1 VYGIS
6 LVCFATSYT
15 AALGLEVWCQF
26 RPRRI
31 LYFLGLLFGAAG
43 LATQSVYLAFQ
54 RPVGWMLILAWVL
67 AIFYLYGALHYQRLA
82 WGVFVLPVILGL
94 LGLSLLFG
102 PEADQLSL
110 PDASFWGEVHAA
122 LLLLAAVGVC
132 VGLCASLMYL
142 FRAWQLRA
150 KTLPGRGL
158 RLPSLERLEQMNRR
172 AIDWS
177 FPLLTAGV
185 VIGLFLMIQHPLTAW
200 TDPRVL
206 STAVLWLTF
215 LLMVVLRYGWRL
227 RGRLVALLTIVAFL
241 LLVCC
246 LVLGHSLRGGAT

>member
-1 VYGIS
+1 M
-6 LVCFATSYT
+6 VCFATSYT
-15 AALGLEVWCQF
+15 AALGLEVWRQF

-31 LYFLGLLFGAAG
+31 LYLLGVLFGAAG

-67 AIFYLYGALHYQRLA
+67 AIFYLYGTLHYQRLA

-110 PDASFWGEVHAA
+110 PDANRFWGVVHA
-122 LLLLAAVGVC
+122 LFLLLAAVGVC
-132 VGLCASLMYL
+132 VGFCASLMYL

-150 KTLPGRGL
+150 KTLPGHGL
-158 RLPSLERLEQMNRR
+158 RLPSLERLELMNRR

-185 VIGLFLMIQHPLTAW
+185 VIGLFLMLQQSMPNW

-215 LLMVVLRYGWRL
+215 LVLLVLRYGWHL
-227 RGRLVALLTIVAFL
+227 RGRFVALLTIVAFL
-241 LLVCC
+241 LLVFC
-246 LVLGHSLRGGAT
+246 LILGHSLGGGAT

>member
-1 VYGIS
+1 MRNAGACCSRVGRAGNGWSGCVGMATRPYGRRCFRNCATGAARRLLRYNAILHVGQVSNLPRVRQVRNLPHPIQTRKCVYGIS

-15 AALGLEVWCQF
+15 AALGLEVWRQF

-67 AIFYLYGALHYQRLA
+67 AVFYLYGALHYRRLA

-110 PDASFWGEVHAA
+110 PDANRFWGVVHAT

-132 VGLCASLMYL
+132 VGFCASLMY
-142 FRAWQLRA
+142 
-150 KTLPGRGL
+150 
-158 RLPSLERLEQMNRR
+158 
-172 AIDWS
+172 
-177 FPLLTAGV
+177 
-185 VIGLFLMIQHPLTAW
+185 
-200 TDPRVL
+200 
-206 STAVLWLTF
+206 
-215 LLMVVLRYGWRL
+215 
-227 RGRLVALLTIVAFL
+227 
-241 LLVCC
+241 
-246 LVLGHSLRGGAT
+246 